1 MCALVT
7 GVRTFALPILQRL
20 RLDRLRMGTFN
31 DSATAAGHPEQSVR
45 TIHFDHKPAD
55 EDICFKRNVPRFP
68 FVPNDPK
75 LLDEDCYEAFNIQV
89 EALRKRILSTGTKK
103 IIIGVSGGLDS
114 THALIVAAKAMDRL
128 QRPRTDIMG
137 FTLRSEEHTS
147 ELQSLMRIP
156 YAVFCLKKK
165 K

>member
-1 MCALVT
+1 MIYELGDELAQSERFRDQ
-7 GVRTFALPILQRL
+7 GDILYADIDVQRL
-20 RLDRLRMGTFN
+20 RLERLRMGTFN

-114 THALIVAAKAMDRL
+114 T
-128 QRPRTDIMG
+128 
-137 FTLRSEEHTS
+137 RSEEHTS
-147 ELQSLMRIP
+147 ELQSLMRNS
-156 YAVFCLKKK
+156 YA
-165 K
+165 